1 MLPTKFRFIWPSD
14 FRGEDLKKSA
24 NQKQELPMAAMFVDG
39 SGRNEQS
46 LERTFHRCF
55 IPRFTSFSWGVS
67 EEKIKRWKVNGWRT
81 PSDDKSS
88 PCLWQGELKMM
99 FIPSL
104 FKPKV
109 EIWES
114 LKTGH
119 TKKLQKPE
127 RIESEQTHNERT
139 HYLKECSSGCYHNP

>member
-67 EEKIKRWKVNGWRT
+67 EEKIKMWKVNGWRT